1 MTAVASHRQE
11 PRRLFGLLPPKPA
24 PVLIDGKPIH
34 GRAIQQ
40 LIWGAVLG
48 TVLFGL
54 FFSGLYYGGTQVH
67 WYVHLGG
74 FYWRGVWVKPHW
86 DGGMGI
92 IHAHTWLINT
102 ANWPDYRHPYR
113 NIGLGAFAVMGALS
127 ITGGSKKMAS
137 RWYTALA
144 PLLVLI
150 AALVLITAGVWVTL
164 WANARWGPAS
174 HLVTALEAA
183 LLAVIVGRVLH
194 TIWKPAGTRIQHFLV
209 ERGVDRHFR
218 RGGVGLPRWVRHPL
232 APPTMREAAATL
244 IAEDEA
250 SGEASALR
258 AEGHTR
264 KSSTIWWIA
273 GTVLVLVLAFD
284 FLGFIGHFWVG
295 VLGHNFPYLAPGS

>member
-183 LLAVIVGRVLH
+183 LLAVIVGRAAHHLEACRHPDPAFSRGARRGPALPARRRRAAPVGAS
-194 TIWKPAGTRIQHFLV
+194 PAGPADHAGSR
-209 ERGVDRHFR
+209 RHPD
-218 RGGVGLPRWVRHPL
+218 RGGRGLW
-232 APPTMREAAATL
+232 
-244 IAEDEA
+244 
-250 SGEASALR
+250 
-258 AEGHTR
+258 
-264 KSSTIWWIA
+264 
-273 GTVLVLVLAFD
+273 
-284 FLGFIGHFWVG
+284 
-295 VLGHNFPYLAPGS
+295 